1 MKLWTIQPLDVFEEL
16 KREGVFRCKPLLAD
30 NIVDEF
36 NFKDSYDWL
45 ISEME
50 QRVSTKP
57 NNVSYPIW
65 AWHTRNWK
73 HKKPDLREAGYE
85 KRGTE
90 SVLLEIEK
98 PDKEVLLSDFD
109 AWHFVL
115 NNWFFGDAQNEKEW
129 DKEDEWFEKL
139 DKQTQNELK
148 LKSWQKIFDI
158 TPFNSDWLHRGAYI
172 QATFWELYLN
182 EVKGYQIFKA
192 K

>member
-1 MKLWTIQPLDVFEEL
+1 MTLWTIQPISVFEEL
-16 KREGVFRCKPLLAD
+16 KKEGVFRCNPSLAE

-50 QRVSTKP
+50 NYIGKKP
-57 NNVSYPIW
+57 IGVSYPIW

-73 HKKPDLREAGYE
+73 HRKPDLREAGYE
-85 KRGTE
+85 KRGNLC
-90 SVLLEIEK
+90 VLLEIEK

-115 NNWFFGDAQNEKEW
+115 NNWYLGDSRNEEEW
-129 DKEDEWFEKL
+129 NKEDDWFEKL

-148 LKSWQKIFDI
+148 LKSWQKIFDVS
-158 TPFNSDWLHRGAYI
+158 PFKSDWTSKGCYI
-172 QATFWELYLN
+172 QANFWELSLN